1 MIKRVKLQ
9 DRTLPTYCLGEEIT
23 NTATHIL
30 GGLGGVAALVLC
42 LRKAIVYHGPIEI
55 AGAAIYGACLII
67 LYSIS
72 SIYHGLTPSMAKKVM
87 QVLDHCAIYFL
98 IAGSYSVI
106 TLSAIRQA
114 DPVLGWGMF
123 AVEWILCIIA
133 TVLTA
138 IDLKQYQ
145 VFSMICYVGMGWAIA
160 PFIPQ
165 VHAAL
170 GSRGFGLLLAGGI
183 AYTIGAVLY
192 AIGSKRPW
200 FHSVFHVF
208 VVLGSLLQVFSI
220 YLYAI

>member
-9 DRTLPTYCLGEEIT
+9 DRTLPTYCMGEEIT

-30 GGLGGVAALVLC
+30 GGIGGIVALILC
-42 LRKAIVYHGPIEI
+42 LRKAALYHGPIEI
-55 AGAAIYGACLII
+55 TGAAIYGACLII

-72 SIYHGLTPSMAKKVM
+72 SVYHGLKPGMAKKVM

-114 DPVLGWGMF
+114 NPALGWGMF
-123 AVEWILCIIA
+123 AVEWVLCIIA

-138 IDLKQYQ
+138 IDLKQYR
-145 VFSMICYVGMGWAIA
+145 VFSMICYVGMGWAIF
-160 PFIPQ
+160 PFMKTIYAILTPT
-165 VHAAL
+165 
-170 GSRGFGLLLAGGI
+170 GFYLLLSGGI

-192 AIGSKRPW
+192 GIGSKVKW
-200 FHSVFHVF
+200 MHSVFHVF
-208 VVLGSLLQVFSI
+208 VVLGSVLQFFAF
-220 YLYAI
+220 YCYGL

>member
-1 MIKRVKLQ
+1 MMKRTKLC
-9 DRTLPTYCLGEEIT
+9 DRALPVYSVGEEIV
-23 NTATHIL
+23 NTATHVI
-30 GGLGGVAALVLC
+30 GGLLGILALILCVRRALDRGAAEV
-42 LRKAIVYHGPIEI
+42 
-55 AGAAIYGACLII
+55 AGAAIYGGCLVL

-72 SIYHGLTPSMAKKVM
+72 SLYHGLRPGMAKKVM

-145 VFSMICYVGMGWAIA
+145 VFSMICYVGMGWAIF
-160 PFIPQ
+160 PFMKTIYAILTPM
-165 VHAAL
+165 
-170 GSRGFGLLLAGGI
+170 GFYLLLAGGI

-192 AIGSKRPW
+192 GIGSKVKW
-200 FHSVFHVF
+200 MHSVFHVF
-208 VVLGSLLQVFSI
+208 VVLGSVLQFFAF
-220 YLYAI
+220 YCYGL